1 MSSSNLYSNKYKKT
15 GLGFFSKFT
24 QEINAQS
31 GGSRSEWH
39 KTVCSLSWT
48 SDLSISPQSC
58 CCRATEEEEKEEE
71 ERRRKKKKNLTQLG
85 TKPRSRAVSRI
96 RLRRKSSQIWLE
108 MIQRCQ
114 EVSGGQLHNGMRLFI
129 YLFTLGQT
137 DLLTVHYTSCRA
149 ETLCLAE
156 AANTDSP
163 LIR

>member
-1 MSSSNLYSNKYKKT
+1 MNVRSLHLPPKLLLSRYR
-15 GLGFFSKFT
+15 
-24 QEINAQS
+24 
-31 GGSRSEWH
+31 GGGEGGG
-39 KTVCSLSWT
+39 
-48 SDLSISPQSC
+48 
-58 CCRATEEEEKEEE
+58 RAK
-71 ERRRKKKKNLTQLG
+71 KKKKNLTQLG

-96 RLRRKSSQIWLE
+96 RLRRKSSQIRLE